1 LDRRRNPMAHDRTD
15 AQLRKAIIRLAHEN
29 PDGIRK
35 HLLPLVKEAATPRWE
50 TVRLDAA
57 TLAAAQGVK
66 FMYITPSGFGGFEAH
81 RYRDPA
87 DGWAGQVLR
96 AGSSYDWRRA
106 KSYTDKRILRMFQS
120 KGGMLGGSEG
130 GPGEAYITRV
140 SIW

>member
-1 LDRRRNPMAHDRTD
+1 MPTPDLETPVNFINRFLNEWGDLVGDVDR
-15 AQLRKAIIRLAHEN
+15 L
-29 PDGIRK
+29 
-35 HLLPLVKEAATPRWE
+35 
-50 TVRLDAA
+50 LDAA